1 MKKFIKKSLVASAAL
16 IGVLSLGACS
26 KNSSDNADDDE
37 EDLGFNEVTI
47 FEGETAAFLNV
58 NAVYFQAVSMTDG
71 KSASDSDCHLELDV
85 SAGKNDFG
93 YGVGDWVPYLT
104 VDYDVIASDG
114 TSKAS
119 GTFMTMS
126 ASDGPHYGA
135 NIKLP
140 DADTYSL
147 KITIHSPGE
156 NGYLIHS
163 DSETGP
169 GGLLEDY
176 FGDGPLSYTFEGW
189 DYIPGEW

>member
-104 VDYDVIASDG
+104 VSYSVTKD
-114 TSKAS
+114 TFTQS
-119 GTFMTMS
+119 GTFMPMA

-135 NIKLP
+135 NIKLDGNGTYKLSFTITFP
-140 DADTYSL
+140 DTTSTYL
-147 KITIHSPGE
+147 LHTD
-156 NGYLIHS
+156 N
-163 DSETGP
+163 TGP
-169 GGLLEDY
+169 EGHA
-176 FGDGPLSYTFEGW
+176 FPAAVTIGPYNWNYKSGAWNE
-189 DYIPGEW
+189 